1 MTGKMSC
8 NIKCL
13 ILSLLFFSASL
24 SSLYSQKN
32 ISGVVNRYARVTSFG
47 TDYVIVSDDG
57 PNAGQIAGFEAGD
70 TILLIQMKGVRTYVA
85 EGVSYGTLEGTVG
98 LPGRHEF
105 LIVEDVDEPSKRIT
119 FRNNI
124 SNTSFNTDACLQI
137 VYVPSFNE
145 AVVSTNLTCEPW
157 DSLKKT
163 GGVLAVIADRTLTL
177 NDSIIVSGMG
187 FLGGAISP
195 GMGVCIQADVDKMY
209 KYAYS
214 ATTDSA
220 GFKGEGPVSWG
231 YISSSNIPPIYPL
244 FGKGKG
250 FNFSSGGG
258 GNGRLSGGGGGG
270 NYGGGGTGGQELGCA
285 PNRPGGLGGL
295 QIKGTFLATTLKS
308 LLPGSGGGASTYITG
323 GTPSPGGNGG
333 GVVIIVADTIN
344 GNNYA
349 VLADGGSGGKAFGNG
364 GAGGGGGGGSVAI
377 YGQTLLNMTLSA
389 RGGKGGDHELLFGEG
404 GGGGGG
410 LITTNTPLSSTGIV
424 RLFNGGAVGTRPG
437 TPTGTGGGSGESTT
451 NWVPILNG
459 FLFNSI
465 RSSVTNNQV
474 DSICSNVI
482 PPVITGTSPIGGSGN
497 YSYTWLKSLTGG
509 APWEPVLGATSKDY
523 TPTAP
528 EPVTFWIRRRVEDN
542 STFLVDSSKAVKMIV
557 QPAITGNIVGKD
569 TVICYGQDPESLIP
583 LNAGPSNGNG
593 IYQYEWLQNNDD
605 LDWPGSST
613 ATGTFSQ
620 DSYDPSSL
628 TQTTYYARKVTS
640 GRCLD
645 YSPSVKITV
654 LPTVTG
660 NNIVRSDS
668 IICEGT
674 LFDILS
680 ATGPSG
686 GLTGDYDFQWQDST
700 ASGTWQSTSAA
711 DIAADYLPDT
721 SKFETTEK
729 IYFRRVVYSGPDS
742 VCINR
747 SLPILLTRWF
757 SIKDNE
763 ISADQTICYGDT
775 PAGLTGIAPSGG
787 DNVNYSFAWQDS
799 TAGGLWN
806 DISSV
811 ETPYSPPALTDST
824 WYRRVVTSSECV
836 NISNNVAVNVHDP
849 IADNFIEPDTT
860 ICSGSDP
867 EELRG
872 SIPSGGDGIFGYQW
886 YSSTDNFVAVNDQVA
901 AAGTLQNYDPPSL
914 SSTLSFRREV
924 ISGACRQFSDPVM
937 VTVLPS
943 ITNNTIAPD
952 KGEVC
957 YNTVP
962 GIITGSA
969 LSGGA
974 GGTPLWEWQSS
985 NDNVLFSTIPGA
997 GSQNYTPADPLTEQT
1012 WFRRIIRSGPEN
1024 CCIDTS
1030 DVAVIDTLA
1039 LPSAIL
1045 ATVNDT
1051 TICSGSDV
1059 ELKIRLTGAPGWT
1072 LVYNENTTPV
1082 TVNSISSPEHTVL
1095 RTPVATA
1102 GVQTLTYSLTS
1113 LTDNNGCEAPPAS
1126 LTGSR
1131 NTLLYR
1137 SPVANAGPDD
1147 RICGPEYT
1155 LAAVPSDGAGAW
1167 TFPPAVVSGDPGL
1180 YNASIK
1186 IDSSFTTANV
1196 TYKFYWEES
1205 NWNCISKDS
1214 VTIVFDNRIEAV
1226 DAGEDINIMSF
1237 DNAISLS
1244 ASPTQIFE
1252 TGTWTVE
1259 EGTGELKQAGNNVT
1273 DVTGLSTGINTFKWT
1288 VENGA
1293 CRFED
1298 LVTVV
1303 ISNPVIQEAISP
1315 NGDFVNDTLLING
1328 IDFETQTV
1336 ELTILNGAGS
1346 PVYST
1351 SNGEGSSGWE
1361 NWTGKNLKGDELP
1374 EGTYYYLLKVS
1385 SGRVPGR
1392 VSKKSG
1398 FIILKR
1404 Y

>member
-1 MTGKMSC
+1 MSC
-8 NIKCL
+8 NIKYL

-24 SSLYSQKN
+24 PVLFSQKN
-32 ISGVVNRYARVTSFG
+32 INGVVNRYARVTSFG
-47 TDYVIVSDDG
+47 TDYVIVSDEG
-57 PNAGQIAGFEAGD
+57 PNAGDIAGFEAGD

-98 LPGRHEF
+98 LPGQHEF
-105 LIVEDVDEPSKRIT
+105 LIVQEVDVPSGQIT
-119 FRNNI
+119 FRNDI
-124 SNTSFNTDACLQI
+124 SHTSFNTDACLQI

-145 AVVSTNLTCEPW
+145 AVVTSNLTCEPW

-177 NDSIIVSGMG
+177 NDSISVSGSG
-187 FLGGAISP
+187 FLGGATAP
-195 GMGVCIQADVDKMY
+195 GMGVCIQEDIDRMY

-214 ATTDSA
+214 ATSDSA

-231 YISSSNIPPIYPL
+231 YISSSEIPPVYPR

-308 LLPGSGGGASTYITG
+308 LFPGSGGGASTYLSG
-323 GTPSPGGNGG
+323 GTPTPGGNGG
-333 GVVIIVADTIN
+333 GIVIIVADTIN
-344 GNNYA
+344 GNNNSI
-349 VLADGGSGGKAFGNG
+349 LADGGNGAKAFGDA

-389 RGGKGGDHELLFGEG
+389 RGGKGGDHEGLFGEG

-410 LITTNTPLSSTGIV
+410 LITTNTPLSSSGII

-474 DSICSNVI
+474 DSICSDVI
-482 PPVITGTSPIGGSGN
+482 PPVITGTSPIGGSGS
-497 YSYTWLKSLTGG
+497 YSYTWLKSLTGDS
-509 APWEPVLGATSKDY
+509 PWEPIPGATSKDY

-593 IYQYEWLQNNDD
+593 IYEYEWLQNNDN
-605 LDWPGSST
+605 LDWPGSSS
-613 ATGTFSQ
+613 ADGTFSQ
-620 DSYDPSSL
+620 ASYDPSPL
-628 TQTTYYARKVTS
+628 TQTTYFARKVTS
-640 GRCLD
+640 GRCIS
-645 YSPSVKITV
+645 YSPSVEITV

-668 IICEGT
+668 IICEGS

-711 DIAADYLPDT
+711 DIADEYLPDT
-721 SKFETTEK
+721 SKFETLEK

-742 VCINR
+742 VCVNR

-757 SIKDNE
+757 SIDDNN
-763 ISADQTICYGDT
+763 ISADQTICSGDT
-775 PAGLTGIAPSGG
+775 PSELAAVTPSGG
-787 DNVNYSFAWQDS
+787 DNVNYSFTWQDS
-799 TAGGLWN
+799 TAGGIWN
-806 DISSV
+806 DISSA
-811 ETPYSPPALTDST
+811 EAPYAPPALTDST
-824 WYRRVVTSSECV
+824 WYRRVVSSSECV
-836 NISNNVAVNVHDP
+836 SVSNKVVINVHDP
-849 IADNFIEPDTT
+849 ITGNLIEPDTT

-867 EELRG
+867 DELRG
-872 SIPSGGDGIFGYQW
+872 SVPSGGDGTFGYQW
-886 YSSTDNFVAVNDQVA
+886 YSSSDNFGTVDDPVTV
-901 AAGTLQNYDPPSL
+901 AGTLQNYDPPSL
-914 SSTLSFRREV
+914 TSTLSFRREV
-924 ISGACRQFSDPVM
+924 ISGACRQFSDPVL

-943 ITNNTIAPD
+943 ITGNTILPD
-952 KGEVC
+952 KAEVC

-962 GIITGSA
+962 GTITGSA

-974 GGTPLWEWQSS
+974 GGTPVWEWQAS
-985 NDNVLFSTIPGA
+985 NDNVLFSTITGA
-997 GSQNYTPADPLTEQT
+997 NTQDYIPSDPLTAQT
-1012 WFRRIIRSGPEN
+1012 WYRRIIRSGPED

-1030 DVAVIDTLA
+1030 EVAVIDTLE

-1045 ATVNDT
+1045 TSVTDT
-1051 TICSGSDV
+1051 TICSGSEV
-1059 ELKIRLTGAPGWT
+1059 ELKIKFTGAPGWT
-1072 LVYNENTTPV
+1072 LIYNENATPV
-1082 TVNSISSPEHTVL
+1082 TVNSIASPELTL
-1095 RTPVATA
+1095 QRTPEAA
-1102 GVQTLTYSLTS
+1102 AAVQTLTYTLGS
-1113 LTDNNGCEAPPAS
+1113 LTDNNGCVAPPSS

-1131 NTLLYR
+1131 NVLLYR
-1137 SPVANAGPDD
+1137 TPVANAGPDD
-1147 RICGPEYT
+1147 RVCGPEYT
-1155 LAAVPSDGAGAW
+1155 LAAIPSDGTGTW
-1167 TFPPAVVSGDPGL
+1167 IFPPEVLSGDPAL
-1180 YNASIK
+1180 NNAAIK
-1186 IDSSFTTANV
+1186 IDSSFTSANV

-1214 VTIVFDNRIEAV
+1214 VSIVFDNRIENI
-1226 DAGEDINIMSF
+1226 DAGEDMNIMSF

-1244 ASPTQIFE
+1244 GSAPEFFE
-1252 TGTWTVE
+1252 TGLWTVE
-1259 EGTGELKQAGNNVT
+1259 EGSGDIKQAGNNVT
-1273 DVTGLSTGINTFKWT
+1273 EVTGLATGLNTFKWSI
-1288 VENGA
+1288 ENGV
-1293 CRFED
+1293 CRLED
-1298 LVTVV
+1298 LITIV
-1303 ISNPVIQEAISP
+1303 ISNPVIQEAVSP

-1328 IDFETQTV
+1328 IDFGTQNV
-1336 ELTILNGAGS
+1336 ELTILNGAGT

-1351 SNGEGSSGWE
+1351 SNSDGNAGWQ
-1361 NWTGKNLKGDELP
+1361 NWTGKNLKGDDLP

-1385 SGRVPGR
+1385 SGRVPGK
-1392 VSKKSG
+1392 VSKRSG